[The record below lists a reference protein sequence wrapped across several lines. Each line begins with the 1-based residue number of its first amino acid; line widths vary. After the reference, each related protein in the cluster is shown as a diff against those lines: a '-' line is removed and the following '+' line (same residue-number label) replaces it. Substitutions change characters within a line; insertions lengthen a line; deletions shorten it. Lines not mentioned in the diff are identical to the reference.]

1 LDNISL
7 SISLSISLPISLKF
21 SSLSLGLG
29 PAARRREDQKVIP
42 LFQVLFLSFS
52 PSLFTVFSL
61 SVHLQIKERKIRKKK
76 G

>member
-52 PSLFTVFSL
+52 PSLVSL